1 MIVNSVIFYVKHW
14 QNQVNSISVWVTVP
28 IQKLYCVIISSAR
41 PDILAYPLRP
51 SSIQASKIIWE
62 GVWHRHPTV
71 VPELEETKILAHA
84 KPHFHFSLFTHP
96 DVPPLAYLEENGNIF
111 IPFYVLLY
119 YAYYSIPYSTYYYI
133 HKTRLAC
140 IHVHISRHIKIKF
153 YEFVQCAN

>member
-1 MIVNSVIFYVKHW
+1 M
-14 QNQVNSISVWVTVP
+14 P

-111 IPFYVLLY
+111 KPFYE
-119 YAYYSIPYSTYYYI
+119 STYYYNMHTI
-133 HKTRLAC
+133 VYHIVHTTLHKTRLAC
-140 IHVHISRHIKIKF
+140 IHACSRF
-153 YEFVQCAN
+153 